1 MIAFLD
7 ENEFWRQ
14 DMESQGL
21 QVLQWN
27 TDDVCQLLIQIGLEK
42 YIPEFTVNEITGPKF
57 LDLDGN
63 KLKVRA
69 KNRVFW
75 I

>member
-1 MIAFLD
+1 
-7 ENEFWRQ
+7 
-14 DMESQGL
+14 MESQVFFRFKIFQKLKFQGL

-57 LDLDGN
+57 LDLDGT
-63 KLKVRA
+63 KLKVS
-69 KNRVFW
+69 
-75 I
+75 